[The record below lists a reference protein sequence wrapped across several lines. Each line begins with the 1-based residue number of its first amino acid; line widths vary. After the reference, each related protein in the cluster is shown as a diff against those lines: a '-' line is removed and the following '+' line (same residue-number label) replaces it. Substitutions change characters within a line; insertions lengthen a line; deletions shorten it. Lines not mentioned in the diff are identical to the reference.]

1 MALRAY
7 ELGIIIDGELEEHV
21 ANDRQKT
28 LAQQVAAA
36 GGQIVGQPD
45 WWGRR
50 RFAYPIKKKWD
61 GYYVFYNVL
70 AEGGALDDFERQLRI
85 SDDIVRHVLLRLPDS
100 EAKRR
105 GMTAAA

>member
-7 ELGIIIDGELEEHV
+7 DLGIIIAGELEEP
-21 ANDRQKT
+21 AAADRQKT

-36 GGQIVGQPD
+36 GGTIVGPAD

-50 RFAYPIKKKWD
+50 RFAYPIEKKWE

-85 SDDIVRHVLLRLPDS
+85 ADDIVRHVLFRLPDS

-105 GMTAAA
+105 GMTQAA

>member
-7 ELGIIIDGELEEHV
+7 ELGVILNGDLDEP
-21 ANDRQKT
+21 A
-28 LAQQVAAA
+28 AQERLKALTQQIVAA
-36 GGQIVGQPD
+36 GGKVVGQPD

-50 RFAYPIKKKWD
+50 RMAYPIKKKWD

-70 AEGGALDDFERQLRI
+70 AEGGALDEFERTLRI
-85 SDDIVRHVLLRLPDS
+85 ADEIFRHMLLRLPDV
-100 EAKRR
+100 EASRR